1 MIKADKIMSVKLQD
15 MLLQEGCI
23 PNHFKYIKAN
33 ASDIVFKHI
42 KSGREVYF
50 RY

>member
-1 MIKADKIMSVKLQD
+1 MKIANKVMSVKMQD

-23 PNHFKYIKAN
+23 PNHFRYIKAN

-42 KSGREVYF
+42 KSGKEVYF

>member
-1 MIKADKIMSVKLQD
+1 MKIANKVMSVKMQD

-23 PNHFKYIKAN
+23 PNHFKYIKQN

-42 KSGREVYF
+42 KLGKEVYF

>member
-1 MIKADKIMSVKLQD
+1 MKIANKVMSVKMQD
-15 MLLQEGCI
+15 MLLQEGWI

-42 KSGREVYF
+42 KSGKEVYF

>member
-1 MIKADKIMSVKLQD
+1 MIKANKRMSIKLQD
-15 MLLQEGCI
+15 ILLSEGCN
-23 PNHFKYIKAN
+23 PKHFKYIKAN

-42 KSGREVYF
+42 KSGKEVYF

>member
-1 MIKADKIMSVKLQD
+1 MIKVNKRMSIKLQD
-15 MLLQEGCI
+15 LLLSQGCI

-42 KSGREVYF
+42 KSGKEVYF